1 MRLFAVVRIEREA
14 LNHQSI
20 LKEIYIYIVMCLEA
34 FHVAFDGDQS
44 LLFSNK
50 VQLFNSSGQH
60 FRVDF
65 FWQIVAI
72 RRAIE
77 FELLLQSFLVEGA
90 FSLAA
95 FATNPFQAVVGKK
108 FQHFFV
114 LLFEAVSFFNNI
126 RQSLLCLIASQCF

>member
-1 MRLFAVVRIEREA
+1 MSFET
-14 LNHQSI
+14 
-20 LKEIYIYIVMCLEA
+20 

-50 VQLFNSSGQH
+50 VQLFNPSGQH

-90 FSLAA
+90 FSLAT
-95 FATNPFQAVVGKK
+95 FATNPF
-108 FQHFFV
+108 
-114 LLFEAVSFFNNI
+114 
-126 RQSLLCLIASQCF
+126 